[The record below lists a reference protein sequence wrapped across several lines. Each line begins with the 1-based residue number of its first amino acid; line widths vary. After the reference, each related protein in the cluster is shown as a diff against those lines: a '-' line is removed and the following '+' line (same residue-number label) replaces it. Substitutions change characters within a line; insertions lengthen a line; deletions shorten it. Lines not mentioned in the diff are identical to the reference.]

1 MAYAVQGVFFLL
13 VSPFQALVVEQ
24 ITLDPSAPP
33 LPPPAIVTAVVV
45 EPSTSRNCTLRLLP
59 NGIVGLA
66 RPCGLDG
73 WLNAVGAW
81 RMTDELVYLL
91 DVQQKPV
98 LSFVRVGP
106 RSFRTFRTASK
117 SGTHVQLTLTL
128 LSPRSLPLSGK
139 QHADRLG

>member
-1 MAYAVQGVFFLL
+1 LAYAVQGVFFLL

-81 RMTDELVYLL
+81 RMTDELVYCSTSSRSQFFRSCALG
-91 DVQQKPV
+91 PV
-98 LSFVRVGP
+98 PSGP
-106 RSFRTFRTASK
+106 
-117 SGTHVQLTLTL
+117 SGLHRKAALMCN
-128 LSPRSLPLSGK
+128 
-139 QHADRLG
+139 